1 MRVLLVFALI
11 VFQGCSTIL
20 KEKEQ
25 PQLGL
30 EQAITQPL
38 TPEETDELLSKT
50 GDDFVYGPGL
60 GKTALNVGAVV
71 MFPPYAIYLVGNAL
85 LEVGGY
91 EPIEISD
98 ALGKEGSANW
108 DSAYE
113 AVISGPGRVTAAVAG
128 REYKDQELI
137 KDETQVFLEKVKKRQ
152 DSEAAISRV
161 GYSTGGQAGGEIGPR
176 INPTSSSA
184 QSTM

>member
-11 VFQGCSTIL
+11 ALQGCSTIL

-25 PQLGL
+25 THPGI
-30 EQAITQPL
+30 EQAITKPL
-38 TPEETDELLSKT
+38 TPEETDELIDKV

-113 AVISGPGRVTAAVAG
+113 TVISGPGRVTAAVAG

-137 KDETQVFLEKVKKRQ
+137 KDETQVFLEKVKRRQ
-152 DSEAAISRV
+152 EAETAISRV
-161 GYSTGGQAGGEIGPR
+161 GYSPGGEARGEIGPR
-176 INPTSSSA
+176 INPASRAA
-184 QSTM
+184 QSAM